1 MQRPILMVILPALAC
16 SSGPRPSVSRPMPA
30 GVVVRGSIDRYSIEG
45 ASVQEITRSLRE
57 ARQREGGFAGHYRAR
72 FRWTYNLSEAGIR
85 AGCRV
90 TNIRVELESL
100 IRSPE
105 WKQPSGAAEDLVKA
119 WQTYSTALED
129 HERQHENIA
138 IRAAGDL
145 VQRLQRLTD
154 LSCRQLRLDVQR
166 EGTAMSQAMQ
176 ERQVALDDETRHGAT
191 TGARWPP

>member
-1 MQRPILMVILPALAC
+1 
-16 SSGPRPSVSRPMPA
+16 MPA
-30 GVVVRGSIDRYSIEG
+30 GVVVRGSIDRYAVEG
-45 ASVQEITRSLRE
+45 ATVQAITRSLRE

-72 FRWTYNLSEAGIR
+72 FRWTYNLSEAGVR

-90 TNIRVELESL
+90 TNIRIELESQ

-105 WKQPSGAAEDLVKA
+105 WKKPDGAPEDLVTA

-145 VQRLQRLTD
+145 VQRLQRMSD
-154 LSCRQLRLDVQR
+154 LSCRQLRLDAQR
-166 EGTAMSQAMQ
+166 EATAMSQAMQ
-176 ERQVALDDETRHGAT
+176 ERQAALDTETQHGAT
-191 TGARWPP
+191 TGARWPPRPE